1 MNHFTEKPVKSGF
14 IMMAIPIILSLFTQ
28 QLHLLVSTII
38 VGRYLGVDELAAVG
52 NATSIIAVFLII
64 SGGLEMGCEIILGK
78 YMGKKQYDKII
89 SYIYGILIFSIITA
103 VVLIA
108 LAVLSRYQLFEW
120 MNIDSA
126 LWNLTSDY
134 MMIYCLSFI
143 FIFIF
148 DISRAVLISMGDAKT
163 TFIVILFSSFFNI
176 GLS

>member
-108 LAVLSRYQLFEW
+108 LAVLSRYQLF
-120 MNIDSA
+120 
-126 LWNLTSDY
+126 
-134 MMIYCLSFI
+134 
-143 FIFIF
+143 
-148 DISRAVLISMGDAKT
+148 
-163 TFIVILFSSFFNI
+163 
-176 GLS
+176 